1 MLLSL
6 VTIGVVP
13 GRSGSVCHSR
23 SPGGLCE
30 GGDVLGGV
38 SVPALPLE
46 LGVLFALLA
55 LLGDFQSREK
65 LEPCETEK
73 EKEAEVPPEE
83 IWHME
88 GAGSQKGLFSSAGRV
103 TLST

>member
-1 MLLSL
+1 MSL
-6 VTIGVVP
+6 AEVDQCVIAGVLVACVKVGMCW
-13 GRSGSVCHSR
+13 GR
-23 SPGGLCE
+23 
-30 GGDVLGGV
+30 V

-65 LEPCETEK
+65 LEPCEAEK
-73 EKEAEVPPEE
+73 EEAEVPPEE